1 LLNEL
6 VRDNMAARRAA
17 EAAVNELAAARR
29 AADAARQDAVVAGDK
44 LLAAAVREGEFRLIM
59 RELCLRIGIV
69 DARGAYEH
77 SMGLHSATSR
87 EGLVAFLSDEPLGE
101 LVLSCVNKS
110 AKVRGDNGDKPHTP
124 STLATKLLAI
134 KTRLNED
141 SRDRRSPAE
150 RAGAPI
156 VLPGSLN
163 FSERHVLT
171 CLLTSFGYEVAPSPD
186 RVDVNV

>member
-29 AADAARQDAVVAGDK
+29 AAVVAGDK

-124 STLATKLLAI
+124 STLATKLLAQ
-134 KTRLNED
+134 
-141 SRDRRSPAE
+141 
-150 RAGAPI
+150 
-156 VLPGSLN
+156 
-163 FSERHVLT
+163 
-171 CLLTSFGYEVAPSPD
+171 
-186 RVDVNV
+186 